1 MSEQK
6 LELKLKKPTRLPELP
21 PALMEEF
28 ERICRKKG
36 IKGKKKE
43 ELLEKLKQR
52 FIERY
57 AYEPGEA
64 IGIVAAQSISEPAT
78 QMTMRSYTLAS
89 LVGSIT
95 KVVQGLPRLI
105 EIFDLRQTF
114 DKSMK
119 IYLKP
124 EYNDKE
130 HAKKFAM
137 EIKERKIGD
146 VIFSSTLDLLNMQ
159 LEFEFRRRG
168 DLEAAAEKLKRYGK
182 VMKKGK
188 KLILKPRQVDIK
200 TLRTLKQRVLSM
212 RIGGVEGIKR
222 VIVVRE
228 GDDWVIQTTGSNL
241 KEILSDPRVDVRR
254 TTTDDIR
261 QIYETLG
268 IEAARNA
275 ILREA
280 KRTLDEQG
288 LDVDIRHLMLV
299 ADLMCVDGVPRPIG
313 RYGVAGRKP
322 SVLAR
327 ANFEETKKHLRNAAI
342 MGSVDRLRGVFE
354 NVMLNRVVPVGT
366 GMVELKL
373 DVEKLERLKR
383 SSQAK

>member
-6 LELKLKKPTRLPELP
+6 LELKLEKQVRLPELP
-21 PALMEEF
+21 QALLEEF
-28 ERICRKKG
+28 ERYCKKKG
-36 IKGKKKE
+36 IEGKKKE

-64 IGIVAAQSISEPAT
+64 IGIVTAQSISEPAT

-124 EYNDKE
+124 EFNTKE

-146 VIFSSTLDLLNMQ
+146 VISSSTLDLLNMQ
-159 LEFEFRRRG
+159 LEFEFRRKE
-168 DLEAAAEKLKRYGK
+168 DLEVAAERLKRYGK
-182 VMKKGK
+182 VSIREKR
-188 KLILKPRQVDIK
+188 LTLKPHQADMK

-222 VIVVRE
+222 VIVVKE
-228 GDDWVIQTTGSNL
+228 GEDWVIQTTGSNL
-241 KEILSDPRVDVRR
+241 KEILQDPRVDVRR
-254 TTTDDIR
+254 TTTDDIM

-280 KRTLDEQG
+280 KQTLDEQG
-288 LDVDIRHLMLV
+288 LDVDIRHIMLV
-299 ADLMCVDGVPRPIG
+299 ADIMCVDGVPRPIG

-342 MGSVDRLRGVFE
+342 LGSVDKLRGVFE
-354 NVMLNRVVPVGT
+354 NVMLNRVIPVGT
-366 GMVELKL
+366 GIVELKL
-373 DVEKLERLKR
+373 DVEKLGRLKGAN
-383 SSQAK
+383 QAK